1 MSVKQAHQLVEGFHL
16 GAQVFQVNDSNLL
29 AQSRYAGLQFCGF
42 DKTARGIDHAYASG
56 FTGSRD
62 ALSSCRK
69 IKHGRNPAVE
79 LKRHKSNQ
87 RAYHVWQQ
95 QTDDLARLTVPREK
109 VAENK
114 SAADELIVGNAVALY
129 ILGDH
134 AAPAVNT
141 ARFQK
146 RTKQGLV
153 MVIGNKHHFGHDV
166 GQDVGSLN
174 APGAAAKARRQ
185 IDAPRRQQRQGDA
198 RKPAYSHETTE
209 SGKRRVL
216 GAINAYRK
224 HLSLRFVRH

>member
-109 VAENK
+109 VAEKK
-114 SAADELIVGNAVALY
+114 SATDELIENNAVSTNNRKE
-129 ILGDH
+129 
-134 AAPAVNT
+134 NT
-141 ARFQK
+141 AP
-146 RTKQGLV
+146 TK
-153 MVIGNKHHFGHDV
+153 N
-166 GQDVGSLN
+166 
-174 APGAAAKARRQ
+174 
-185 IDAPRRQQRQGDA
+185 
-198 RKPAYSHETTE
+198 
-209 SGKRRVL
+209 
-216 GAINAYRK
+216 
-224 HLSLRFVRH
+224 